1 MQLVRRSFG
10 KIIAAQGSV
19 KIADFEKID
28 NTLTPNMRA
37 LRLVMTMADQL
48 SSMGMPAHSVTNLA
62 LNITDVYCQ
71 QKVHI
76 DISYTQI
83 FVSQDRGVD
92 REPLTLIRTITP
104 RETNYQ
110 LMQQLQDLSA
120 KIANHTLT
128 LDDAEKSLDKILS
141 HVRRYPR
148 WVIYIASG
156 GISAG
161 SAILYS
167 ATWPLVLIAFFVGA
181 ITAWLL
187 GRLGRL
193 ALPPFF
199 TQVVA
204 SLFITLFASALMWFV
219 SHGYVDFM
227 GSVNPTLITVGGI
240 VLLVAGMAI
249 VGAFQDAI
257 DEYYVTASVGIG
269 LYASRKLGIS
279 FIPTP
284 DRLTFASA
292 SYQYLGAVIISASFA
307 LGNHTRLG
315 GIILTSTTGL
325 LGYYAFL
332 ASSSAG
338 LSSIPANTL
347 AGITIGFIATLVSR
361 VWHMPSLAIVNAS
374 IVPLVPGLILYNG
387 LMGLIAPENAPG
399 GDDLLL
405 RAILISVAIA
415 AGASFGVL
423 VGRPTRRSFVLIRNS
438 LPQWPLRNEDQE

>member
-1 MQLVRRSFG
+1 MNGMNSFTQLVRRSFG

-110 LMQQLQDLSA
+110 FMQQLQDLSA

-141 HVRRYPR
+141 RVRRYPR

-181 ITAWLL
+181 VTAWLL

-240 VLLVAGMAI
+240 VLLVAGI
-249 VGAFQDAI
+249 
-257 DEYYVTASVGIG
+257 
-269 LYASRKLGIS
+269 
-279 FIPTP
+279 IPTP

-315 GIILTSTTGL
+315 GIILTGATGL
-325 LGYYAFL
+325 LGYYTFL

-338 LSSIPANTL
+338 LSSIPANAL

-438 LPQWPLRNEDQE
+438 LPQWPLRSEDQE